1 MAGNNGSKQM
11 RYGVCRGTAEG
22 SICMKVKRVCLF
34 PDLVGLT
41 SGVVDDHGR
50 RHGMGPLFLSFSFIG
65 LAK

>member
-1 MAGNNGSKQM
+1 
-11 RYGVCRGTAEG
+11 
-22 SICMKVKRVCLF
+22 MKVKRVCLF
-34 PDLVGLT
+34 PDWVGLT